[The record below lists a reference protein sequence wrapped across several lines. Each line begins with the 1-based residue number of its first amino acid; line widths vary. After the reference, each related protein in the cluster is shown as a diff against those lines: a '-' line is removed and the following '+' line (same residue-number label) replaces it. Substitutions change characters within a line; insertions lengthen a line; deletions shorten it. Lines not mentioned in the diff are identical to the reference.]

1 MDSTT
6 KNNPI
11 KEVRQLFNEMKS
23 NLSREEIKRI
33 RKKLH
38 KKEVAYNF
46 LKEKDVL
53 TDQEKNV
60 LKKLVSISRN

>member
-38 KKEVAYNF
+38 KKEVVYNF

>member
-23 NLSREEIKRI
+23 NLSHEEIKRI

-38 KKEVAYNF
+38 KKEV
-46 LKEKDVL
+46 V
-53 TDQEKNV
+53 
-60 LKKLVSISRN
+60 